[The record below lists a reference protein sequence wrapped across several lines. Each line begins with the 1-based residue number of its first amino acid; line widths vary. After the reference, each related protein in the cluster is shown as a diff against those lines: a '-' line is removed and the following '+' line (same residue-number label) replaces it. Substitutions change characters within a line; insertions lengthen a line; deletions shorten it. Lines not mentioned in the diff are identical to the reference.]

1 MYRKAGPP
9 RTGLRLWGGKGKA
22 GKPYEFGNKVSVA
35 VSSRGGWFVGAK
47 SFTGNPY
54 DGHTLAEQ
62 MKQVGQL
69 IGDKVREV
77 HVDMGYRGHDYT
89 GNATVHVDK
98 RQRGRTSKALWKR
111 MKRRAAVEP
120 SIGHLKNEHRLER
133 NRLKGVA
140 GDAIN
145 AILSA
150 AAMNFQ
156 KLLRACEHELVAE
169 IRALLDRLLHKSTF
183 TGFLIA
189 LPTA

>member
-1 MYRKAGPP
+1 
-9 RTGLRLWGGKGKA
+9 
-22 GKPYEFGNKVSVA
+22 
-35 VSSRGGWFVGAK
+35 
-47 SFTGNPY
+47 
-54 DGHTLAEQ
+54 

-183 TGFLIA
+183 TGFLID
-189 LPTA
+189 LLTA

>member
-1 MYRKAGPP
+1 
-9 RTGLRLWGGKGKA
+9 
-22 GKPYEFGNKVSVA
+22 
-35 VSSRGGWFVGAK
+35 
-47 SFTGNPY
+47 
-54 DGHTLAEQ
+54 

-111 MKRRAAVEP
+111 MKRRATVEP

>member
-1 MYRKAGPP
+1 
-9 RTGLRLWGGKGKA
+9 
-22 GKPYEFGNKVSVA
+22 
-35 VSSRGGWFVGAK
+35 
-47 SFTGNPY
+47 
-54 DGHTLAEQ
+54 

-133 NRLKGVA
+133 NRLKGVT

>member
-1 MYRKAGPP
+1 MNSASRAN
-9 RTGLRLWGGKGKA
+9 GLHFLK
-22 GKPYEFGNKVSVA
+22 YQTDLSDEDVVA
-35 VSSRGGWFVGAK
+35 ARVE
-47 SFTGNPY
+47 NPY
-54 DGHTLAEQ
+54 DGYTLAEQ
-62 MKQVGQL
+62 MKQVDHL

-77 HVDMGYRGHDYT
+77 HGDMGYRGHNYV
-89 GNATVHVDK
+89 GNAMIQVDK
-98 RQRGRTSKALWKR
+98 RQRGRTPKALWKR

-156 KLLRACEHELVAE
+156 KLLRTCERKLVAE
-169 IRALLDRLLHKSTF
+169 IRAILGRLQHQSLF
-183 TGFLIA
+183 PGFLIA
-189 LPTA
+189 FTTA